1 MFGSSSVVLREL
13 FERLFR
19 SLTGFFR
26 VFRSFFLKSFLEFFQ
41 VFRSFRSFAEFFGVF
56 GFFRVVQS
64 FSEFFGSV
72 QEVFES
78 SSGVFRS
85 FQSFAVCSPQF
96 FQSCSFFP
104 FVKAF
109 MFAGFQ

>member
-1 MFGSSSVVLREL
+1 M
-13 FERLFR
+13 
-19 SLTGFFR
+19 
-26 VFRSFFLKSFLEFFQ
+26 EFFQ

-96 FQSCSFFP
+96 FQSCSFFSVRES
-104 FVKAF
+104 FYVRRF
-109 MFAGFQ
+109 SIVCSVVYR